1 MNNTKEYMD
10 NKFPGLDR
18 AIKVFNLT
26 ASSSRMAVFL
36 RGDKREKGSFE
47 QKLSAQDSGVITNAD
62 SVLIFSFPTGTKSI
76 QLSLQVLPY
85 GINTLHQTLST
96 GQTYAWVKKFQ
107 NLMANQEY
115 SDYGEVD
122 YDAEVT
128 FLLKQEL

>member
-1 MNNTKEYMD
+1 M
-10 NKFPGLDR
+10 
-18 AIKVFNLT
+18 T

-36 RGDKREKGSFE
+36 QGDKRERGSFE

-96 GQTYAWVKKFQ
+96 GQLYAWVKKFQ

-122 YDAEVT
+122 YDAKVT